1 MITFTDVE
9 NNEYQAQCE
18 IEKTDA
24 VNGEKSLSGTI
35 YFGQDVKENIAKG
48 WTLSFLNEDYVVVT
62 YTKNDKENT
71 VAFSAV
77 HAFFYK
83 MSKTGFYEK
92 WNGSHPLSS
101 YLDALFAGTGYT
113 YDNTASVAAF
123 EKQDWGMSDRLSL
136 FNDIIDQAKVEFS
149 VEGKVVHVVPAMGS
163 DLSTIVRKKF
173 NLDTAE
179 IQTDNT
185 SFATYGRG
193 YGAYSKPNDTTS
205 QRLTVEYKSPLYDYY
220 YPKFGAIEAVPIADE
235 RYTIADNLL
244 AAVKEKV
251 DKSWKIS
258 LTLNLVDLQ
267 SVGYKYAMAN
277 PGDYI
282 TVIDENLNFRDKVR
296 IVKVTSD
303 YDIRGTRT
311 KTEVECGSLSFA
323 EQQKTSQS
331 TLSNVA
337 AGKIPVPNEW
347 LTSQVQLATNS
358 LLAARTELRFT
369 DQGIIAVDKSDANKV
384 VILNSA
390 GLGVS
395 TDGGQTFKSAVTAD
409 GVVADRLFGNLISG
423 ITYETEDPASHYKIR
438 LKGGAMEFFK
448 ANQLIGGINQMVT
461 GTDINNRDGNTL
473 RLAQTDGNGT
483 SVGVITVPTTSTQS
497 KPLVQINAK
506 IDSDLN
512 FAGGGSKFI
521 TAENKLW
528 LSSPE
533 KVNIG
538 ATDPS
543 TGVVH
548 THLAVTSSE
557 TDVWGNFNVYNGSKN
572 AVQVTRDGIRATPA
586 YELAENYVGDIGEGK
601 TDDDKTVR
609 VDIDPLVFDLINTDE
624 PYQVFLTAYSD
635 AHFWVSER
643 GKDYFIVSSDSPDSA
658 FGWELKGKRRGFED
672 QRLVDTKDTY
682 EDLEKMEGLI
692 PNGNQNLQSNT

>member
-9 NNEYQAQCE
+9 RNEYQAQCE

-35 YFGQDVKENIAKG
+35 YFGQDVKANIAKG
-48 WTLSFLNEDYVVVT
+48 WTLSFLGEEYVVVT

-77 HAFFYK
+77 QAFFYK

-92 WNGSHPLSS
+92 WNGSHPFAS

-123 EKQDWGMSDRLSL
+123 EKQDWGMSNRLSL

-149 VEGKVVHVVPAMGS
+149 VEGTVVHVVPAMGS

-205 QRLTVEYKSPLYDYY
+205 KRLEVEYKSPLYDYY
-220 YPKFGAIEAVPIADE
+220 YPKFGAIEAVPVADE

-251 DKSWKIS
+251 DKSWAIS

-282 TVIDENLNFRDKVR
+282 TVIDENLNFSDKVR
-296 IVKVTSD
+296 IIKVTSD

-337 AGKIPVPNEW
+337 AGKVPVPNEW

-358 LLAARTELRFT
+358 LLAARTQLSFT

-395 TDGGQTFKSAVTAD
+395 TDGGQTFKSAITAD
-409 GVVADRLFGNLISG
+409 GVVAERIVGNLISG
-423 ITYETEDPASHYKIR
+423 VAFETVTDDNLFKTRLSSGFITFSTKGTALGQVGSSHDM
-438 LKGGAMEFFK
+438 GTGE
-448 ANQLIGGINQMVT
+448 IGGVYYGAYAGQVLDIAADIGNPAGYGSVLSIPKDATRSDPRYSLPGHLRSAIT
-461 GTDINNRDGNTL
+461 GTQDNAFWITHPKRIVLSANSGAGNQFNVYPDHVDIL
-473 RLAQTDGNGT
+473 
-483 SVGVITVPTTSTQS
+483 
-497 KPLVQINAK
+497 
-506 IDSDLN
+506 
-512 FAGGGSKFI
+512 
-521 TAENKLW
+521 
-528 LSSPE
+528 
-533 KVNIG
+533 
-538 ATDPS
+538 
-543 TGVVH
+543 
-548 THLAVTSSE
+548 
-557 TDVWGNFNVYNGSKN
+557 GNFNVYNGSKN

-586 YELAENYVGDIGEGK
+586 YELAENYVGDIGESK

-609 VDIDPLVFDLINTDE
+609 VDIDPLVFDLINTDK

-643 GKDYFIVSSDSPDSA
+643 GKDYFIVSSDRPDSA

-692 PNGNQNLQSNT
+692 PNDNQNVQSNS

>member
-35 YFGQDVKENIAKG
+35 YFGQDVKANIAKG

-77 HAFFYK
+77 QAFFYK
-83 MSKTGFYEK
+83 MSKTGFYET
-92 WNGSHPLSS
+92 WNGSHPFAT
-101 YLDALFAGTGYT
+101 YLDALFSGTGYT

-136 FNDIIDQAKVEFS
+136 FNGIIDQAKVELS
-149 VEGKVVHVVPAMGS
+149 VEGPVVHVVPAMGS

-193 YGAYSKPNDTTS
+193 YGAYSKPDDTTS
-205 QRLTVEYKSPLYDYY
+205 PRLEVEYKSPLYDYY
-220 YPKFGAIEAVPIADE
+220 YPKFGAIEAAPVADE

-244 AAVKEKV
+244 AAVKKKV
-251 DKSWKIS
+251 DKSWNIS

-282 TVIDENLNFRDKVR
+282 TVIDENLNFSDKVR
-296 IVKVTSD
+296 IIKVTSD

-347 LTSQVQLATNS
+347 LTSQVQLATNN

-369 DQGIIAVDKSDANKV
+369 DQGIIAIDKSDANKV
-384 VILNSA
+384 VIFNSA

-395 TDGGQTFKSAVTAD
+395 TDGGQTFKSAITAD

-423 ITYETEDPASHYKIR
+423 ITYETKDAASGYKIR
-438 LKGGAMEFFK
+438 LKGGAMELLK
-448 ANQLIGGINQMVT
+448 GDDLVSGINQNT
-461 GTDINNRDGNTL
+461 SGSTFNNFEGHTL
-473 RLAQTDGNGT
+473 SLSQT
-483 SVGVITVPTTSTQS
+483 S
-497 KPLVQINAK
+497 
-506 IDSDLN
+506 
-512 FAGGGSKFI
+512 
-521 TAENKLW
+521 
-528 LSSPE
+528 
-533 KVNIG
+533 
-538 ATDPS
+538 S
-543 TGVVH
+543 TGVSTQIIAIPSTS
-548 THLAVTSSE
+548 THDNPQLSIYGKINTWLKFLNNGMIRADNVLMLGSSDE
-557 TDVWGNFNVYNGSKN
+557 TDIGFFDGSTFRNRIVASSAGVKMWGDFNLYNGSKN
-572 AVQVTRDGIRATPA
+572 AVQVTRDGVRATPA
-586 YELAENYVGDIGEGK
+586 YELAENYVGDIGESETG
-601 TDDDKTVR
+601 DDKTVR
-609 VDIDPLVFDLINTDE
+609 VDIDPLVFDLINTDR
-624 PYQVFLTAYSD
+624 PCQVFLTAYTD

-643 GKDYFIVSSDSPDSA
+643 GKDYFIVSSDSPNSS

-682 EDLEKMEGLI
+682 NDLEKMEGLI
-692 PNGNQNLQSNT
+692 PNGNQNVQSNS

>member
-1 MITFTDVE
+1 MITFTDVD
-9 NNEYQAQCE
+9 NDEYQAQCE

-35 YFGQDVKENIAKG
+35 YFGQDVKANIAKG
-48 WTLSFLNEDYVVVT
+48 WTLSFLDEEYVVVT

-77 HAFFYK
+77 QAFFYK

-92 WNGSHPLSS
+92 WNGSHPFAS

-149 VEGKVVHVVPAMGS
+149 VEGKVVHVFPAMGS

-205 QRLTVEYKSPLYDYY
+205 KRLEVEYKSPLYDYY
-220 YPKFGAIEAVPIADE
+220 YPKFGAIEAVPVADE

-244 AAVKEKV
+244 TAVKEKV
-251 DKSWKIS
+251 DKSWAIS
-258 LTLNLVDLQ
+258 LTLSLVDLQ
-267 SVGYKYAMAN
+267 SVGYKYAMAK

-282 TVIDENLNFRDKVR
+282 TVIDENLNFSDKVR
-296 IVKVTSD
+296 IIKVTSD

-337 AGKIPVPNEW
+337 AGKVPVPNEW

-358 LLAARTELRFT
+358 LLAARTQLSFT
-369 DQGIIAVDKSDANKV
+369 DQGIIAVDKSDSNKV

-395 TDGGQTFKSAVTAD
+395 TDGGQTFKSAITAD

-423 ITYETEDPASHYKIR
+423 ITYETKDAASGYTIR
-438 LKGGAMEFFK
+438 LKGGAMELLK
-448 ANQLIGGINQMVT
+448 GDDLVSGINQNTSGSTFNNFEGHTLSLSQTNPSGLSTEIIAIPSTSTHDSPKLSIYGKINTWLKFLDNGVIRADNVLLL
-461 GTDINNRDGNTL
+461 GSSDETDIGFWDGSTFRNRIV
-473 RLAQTDGNGT
+473 A
-483 SVGVITVPTTSTQS
+483 SSAGV
-497 KPLVQINAK
+497 KMWG
-506 IDSDLN
+506 D
-512 FAGGGSKFI
+512 F
-521 TAENKLW
+521 
-528 LSSPE
+528 
-533 KVNIG
+533 
-538 ATDPS
+538 
-543 TGVVH
+543 
-548 THLAVTSSE
+548 HL
-557 TDVWGNFNVYNGSKN
+557 YNGSKN
-572 AVQVTRDGIRATPA
+572 AVQLTRDGFRATPA
-586 YELAENYVGDIGEGK
+586 YELAENYVGDIGESK
-601 TDDDKTVR
+601 TGDGKTVR
-609 VDIDPLVFDLINTDE
+609 VDIDPLVFDLINTDK

-643 GKDYFIVSSDSPDSA
+643 GKDYFIVSSDSPDSS

-682 EDLEKMEGLI
+682 KDLEKMEGLI
-692 PNGNQNLQSNT
+692 SNGNQNVQSNS